1 MRRFP
6 ALLLAA
12 ATALALAGCAPS
24 AEEQREELRADLA
37 EQLEA
42 VDGVS
47 GAWVDRIDVTVD
59 TEQGMSVDAAKH
71 VLDEVHTLVLGYP
84 DDFRTVVVWFSGD
97 GEQRWSGDW
106 GLGAIDEQEFDQQA
120 AFVASLS
127 GWPGITEADAP
138 VSQIAFR
145 ADGPHGDVVE
155 GQTVQIRVAEPDGPD
170 EAARAE
176 LQQLWTSSGGDPEQ
190 SFQWRRPW

>member
-1 MRRFP
+1 MRRLT
-6 ALLLAA
+6 AVLLAVGA
-12 ATALALAGCAPS
+12 ALAFAGCAPS
-24 AEEQREELRADLA
+24 PEVVREELRADLA
-37 EQLEA
+37 EQLDA

-47 GAWVDRIDVTVD
+47 DAWVDRIDGTVE
-59 TEQGMSVDAAKH
+59 TEQGMSVDAAQQM
-71 VLDEVHTLVLGYP
+71 LDEVHALVLGYP

-138 VSQIAFR
+138 FSQIAFR
-145 ADGPHGDVVE
+145 ADGPHGDVIE

-170 EAARAE
+170 EAARTE

-190 SFQWRRPW
+190 SFQWRQPW